1 VCRYEAVTR
10 RPALLESTGE
20 TYAELASAGSA
31 TLKIVMPRLIKEA
44 E

>member
-20 TYAELASAGSA
+20 TYAELA
-31 TLKIVMPRLIKEA
+31 IRWERDA
-44 E
+44 ENRHAPAH